1 MKRLVVDLDGT
12 LTIDDPSVPYSEK
25 LPNLALIGK
34 LRAYREQGFEIVIA
48 TARNMRTHSGN
59 IGKINAL
66 TLPVIIDW
74 LNQNNVPYDEIHIG
88 KPWCGHEGFHID
100 DKSLRPDEFVNL
112 TYPEIVNLLALGRNA
127 T

>member
-12 LTIDDPSVPYSEK
+12 LTIDDPNIPYSEK

-34 LRAYREQGFEIVIA
+34 LRTYREQGFEIVIA
-48 TARNMRTHSGN
+48 TARNMRTHNGN

-66 TLPVIIDW
+66 TLPVIIEW
-74 LNQNNVPYDEIHIG
+74 LSQHNVPYDEIHIG

-100 DKSLRPDEFVNL
+100 DKSLRPDEFINL
-112 TYPEIVNLLALGRNA
+112 SYSEITALLALGRNA